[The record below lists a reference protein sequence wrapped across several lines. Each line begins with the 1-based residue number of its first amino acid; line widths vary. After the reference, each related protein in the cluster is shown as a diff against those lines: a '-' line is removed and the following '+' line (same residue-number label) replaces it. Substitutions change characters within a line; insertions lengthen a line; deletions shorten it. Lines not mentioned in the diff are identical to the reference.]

1 MALRDQWMRWLAQR
15 SVQPLPLRIVFWD
28 GYECCLSEDP
38 LVTLKFCSPKPLKRL
53 LSGGDLDGLGAAYVE
68 GDIEVEG
75 CFQDLF
81 RVAYGLLDSLGRC
94 WNPRAL
100 LSFGSR
106 HSKARDARA
115 IHAHYDVSNEFYALW
130 LDQHLIYSCAYFRD
144 GSEDLQTAQEQKL
157 EHLCR
162 KLRLKAGELLL
173 DIGCGW
179 GGLLI
184 WAAKRYGIRGVGVTL
199 SPQQYT
205 LARARVAAEGLSDC
219 IEIRLQDYR
228 DIPGAALYD
237 KIVSVGMCEHVG
249 LKQLPT
255 YFGTIQ
261 RLLKEGG
268 WVLNHGI
275 ATSERDDHK
284 RATRTGFI
292 DRYVFPN
299 GELPHVWRVL
309 HEMAGQSLETVDVE
323 NLRPH
328 YAQTLIHW
336 VRRLQAHQE
345 RAQAL
350 IGLRRYRIWSLYLA
364 GCAYAFERGDLAIY
378 QVLAVKQT
386 EPGLAP
392 RPWERRYQYDPDL
405 PAPDAQV
412 QWGEV

>member
-1 MALRDQWMRWLAQR
+1 M
-15 SVQPLPLRIVFWD
+15 
-28 GYECCLSEDP
+28 
-38 LVTLKFCSPKPLKRL
+38 
-53 LSGGDLDGLGAAYVE
+53 
-68 GDIEVEG
+68 
-75 CFQDLF
+75 
-81 RVAYGLLDSLGRC
+81 
-94 WNPRAL
+94 
-100 LSFGSR
+100 
-106 HSKARDARA
+106 
-115 IHAHYDVSNEFYALW
+115 
-130 LDQHLIYSCAYFRD
+130 
-144 GSEDLQTAQEQKL
+144 
-157 EHLCR
+157 
-162 KLRLKAGELLL
+162 
-173 DIGCGW
+173 
-179 GGLLI
+179 
-184 WAAKRYGIRGVGVTL
+184 
-199 SPQQYT
+199 
-205 LARARVAAEGLSDC
+205 
-219 IEIRLQDYR
+219 
-228 DIPGAALYD
+228 
-237 KIVSVGMCEHVG
+237 
-249 LKQLPT
+249 
-255 YFGTIQ
+255 
-261 RLLKEGG
+261 
-268 WVLNHGI
+268 
-275 ATSERDDHK
+275 RDDHK